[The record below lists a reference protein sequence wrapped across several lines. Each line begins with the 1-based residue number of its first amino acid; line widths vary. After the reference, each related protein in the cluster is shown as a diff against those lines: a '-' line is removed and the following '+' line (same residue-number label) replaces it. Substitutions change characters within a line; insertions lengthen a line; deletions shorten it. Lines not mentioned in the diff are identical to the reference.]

1 MASVIIIGGGPA
13 GVSAGLYTIRA
24 NIETTIFTQGGSA
37 LIKAEKIE
45 NYYGFPNG
53 ISGKDLYKR
62 GIESVENLGARVIE
76 QEVIGAGYN
85 GKFVVE
91 TKTGSYEADALVIAN
106 GASRSVPKIK
116 NINNFEG
123 KGVSYCAVCDAFFY
137 RGRNVA
143 VIGSGEYAL
152 HEADVLSKVAGNV
165 TILTNGEEAPN
176 YENCDTRKI
185 VSIEGDNTV
194 EYVLFDDGNK
204 LPVSGVFVAIGVAGG
219 VDLAKKLGAVVNG
232 NYIDVNDNMQ
242 TNVPNLYAVGDCT
255 GGLLQVSKAV
265 CDGAK
270 AGIDI
275 IKALRDKKK

>member
-37 LIKAEKIE
+37 LVKAEKIE

-53 ISGKDLYKR
+53 ISGKELYQR
-62 GIESVENLGARVIE
+62 GIDSVQNLGAKVIE

-91 TKTGSYEADALVIAN
+91 TNTDTYEADALVIAN

-116 NINNFEG
+116 NIKEFEG

-137 RGRNVA
+137 RGKNVV
-143 VIGSGEYAL
+143 VIGNGDYAL
-152 HEADVLSKVAGNV
+152 HEADVLSKVAENV
-165 TILTNGEEAPN
+165 TILTNGEKAPN
-176 YENCDTRKI
+176 YSNCDTRKI
-185 VSIEGDNTV
+185 VSIEGNDVV
-194 EYVLFDDGNK
+194 EYIVFDDCEK
-204 LPVSGVFVAIGVAGG
+204 LSVSGVFVAIGVAGG
-219 VDLAKKLGAVVNG
+219 VDLARKLGAIVNG
-232 NYIDVNDNMQ
+232 NYIDVNENMN

-275 IKALRDKKK
+275 IKKLRDK

>member
-37 LIKAEKIE
+37 LVKAEKIE

-53 ISGKDLYKR
+53 ISGKELYQR
-62 GIESVENLGARVIE
+62 GIDSVQNLGAKVIE

-91 TKTGSYEADALVIAN
+91 TNTDTYEADALVIAN

-116 NINNFEG
+116 NIKEFEG

-137 RGRNVA
+137 RGKNVA
-143 VIGSGEYAL
+143 VIGNGDYAL
-152 HEADVLSKVAGNV
+152 HEADVLSKVAENV
-165 TILTNGEEAPN
+165 TILTNGEKAPN
-176 YENCDTRKI
+176 YSNCDTRKI
-185 VSIEGDNTV
+185 VSIEGN
-194 EYVLFDDGNK
+194 DDGEK
-204 LPVSGVFVAIGVAGG
+204 LSVSGVFVAIGVAGG
-219 VDLAKKLGAVVNG
+219 VDLARKLGAIVNG
-232 NYIDVNDNMQ
+232 NYIDVNENMN
-242 TNVPNLYAVGDCT
+242 TNVPKLYAVGDCT

-275 IKALRDKKK
+275 IKNLKDK

>member
-37 LIKAEKIE
+37 LVKAEKIE

-53 ISGKDLYKR
+53 ISGKELYQR
-62 GIESVENLGARVIE
+62 GIDSVQNLGAKVIE

-91 TKTGSYEADALVIAN
+91 TNTDTYEADALVIAN

-116 NINNFEG
+116 NIKEFEG

-137 RGRNVA
+137 RGKNVA
-143 VIGSGEYAL
+143 VIGNGDYAL
-152 HEADVLSKVAGNV
+152 HEADVLSKVAENV
-165 TILTNGEEAPN
+165 TILTNGEKAPN
-176 YENCDTRKI
+176 YSNCDTRKI
-185 VSIEGDNTV
+185 VSIEGNDVV
-194 EYVLFDDGNK
+194 EYIVFDDGEK
-204 LPVSGVFVAIGVAGG
+204 LSVSGVFVAIGVAGG
-219 VDLAKKLGAVVNG
+219 VDLARKLGAIVNG
-232 NYIDVNDNMQ
+232 NYIDVNENMN

-275 IKALRDKKK
+275 IKNLRDK

>member
-37 LIKAEKIE
+37 LVKAEKIE

-53 ISGKDLYKR
+53 ISGKELYQR
-62 GIESVENLGARVIE
+62 GIDSVQNLGAKVIE

-91 TKTGSYEADALVIAN
+91 TNTDTYEADALVIAN

-116 NINNFEG
+116 NIKEFEG
-123 KGVSYCAVCDAFFY
+123 RGVSYCAVCDAFFY
-137 RGRNVA
+137 RGKNVA
-143 VIGSGEYAL
+143 VIGNGDYAL
-152 HEADVLSKVAGNV
+152 HEADVLSKVAENV
-165 TILTNGEEAPN
+165 TILTNGEKAPN
-176 YENCDTRKI
+176 YSNCDTRKI
-185 VSIEGDNTV
+185 VSIEGNDVV
-194 EYVLFDDGNK
+194 EYIVFDDGEK
-204 LPVSGVFVAIGVAGG
+204 LSVSGVFVAIGVAGG
-219 VDLAKKLGAVVNG
+219 VDLARKLGAIVNG
-232 NYIDVNDNMQ
+232 NYIDVNENMN

-275 IKALRDKKK
+275 IKNLRDK

>member
-37 LIKAEKIE
+37 LVKAEKIE

-53 ISGKDLYKR
+53 ISGKELYQR
-62 GIESVENLGARVIE
+62 GIDSVQNLGAKVIE

-91 TKTGSYEADALVIAN
+91 TNTDTYEADALVIAN

-116 NINNFEG
+116 NIKEFEG

-137 RGRNVA
+137 RGKNVA
-143 VIGSGEYAL
+143 VIGDGDYAL
-152 HEADVLSKVAGNV
+152 HEADVLSKVAENV
-165 TILTNGEEAPN
+165 TILTNGEKAPN
-176 YENCDTRKI
+176 YSNCDTRKI
-185 VSIEGDNTV
+185 VSIEGNDVV
-194 EYVLFDDGNK
+194 EYIVFDDGEK
-204 LPVSGVFVAIGVAGG
+204 LSVSGVFVAIGVAGG
-219 VDLAKKLGAVVNG
+219 VDLARKLGAIVNG
-232 NYIDVNDNMQ
+232 NYIDVNENMN
-242 TNVPNLYAVGDCT
+242 TNVPKLYAVGDCT

-275 IKALRDKKK
+275 IKNLRDK

>member
-37 LIKAEKIE
+37 LVKAEKIE

-53 ISGKDLYKR
+53 ISGKELYQR
-62 GIESVENLGARVIE
+62 GIDSVQNLGAKVIE

-91 TKTGSYEADALVIAN
+91 TNTDTYEADALVIAT

-116 NINNFEG
+116 NIKEFEG

-137 RGRNVA
+137 RGKNVA
-143 VIGSGEYAL
+143 VIGNGDYAL
-152 HEADVLSKVAGNV
+152 HEADVLSKVAENV
-165 TILTNGEEAPN
+165 TILTNGEKAPN
-176 YENCDTRKI
+176 YSNCDTRKI
-185 VSIEGDNTV
+185 VSIEGNDVV
-194 EYVLFDDGNK
+194 EYIVFDDGEK
-204 LPVSGVFVAIGVAGG
+204 LSVSGVFVAIGVAGG
-219 VDLAKKLGAVVNG
+219 VDLARKLGAIVNG
-232 NYIDVNDNMQ
+232 HYIDVNENMN

-275 IKALRDKKK
+275 IKNLRDK

>member
-37 LIKAEKIE
+37 LVKAEKIE

-53 ISGKDLYKR
+53 ISGKELYQR
-62 GIESVENLGARVIE
+62 GIDSVQNLGAKVIE

-91 TKTGSYEADALVIAN
+91 TNTDTYEADALVIAN

-116 NINNFEG
+116 NIKEFEG

-137 RGRNVA
+137 RGKNVV
-143 VIGSGEYAL
+143 VIGNGDYAL
-152 HEADVLSKVAGNV
+152 HEADVLSKVAENV
-165 TILTNGEEAPN
+165 TILTNGEKAPN
-176 YENCDTRKI
+176 YSNCDTRKI
-185 VSIEGDNTV
+185 VSIEGNDVV
-194 EYVLFDDGNK
+194 EYIVFDDGEK
-204 LPVSGVFVAIGVAGG
+204 LSISGVFVAIGVAGG
-219 VDLAKKLGAVVNG
+219 VDLARKLGAIVNG
-232 NYIDVNDNMQ
+232 NYIDVNENMN
-242 TNVPNLYAVGDCT
+242 TNVPKLYAVGDCT

-275 IKALRDKKK
+275 IKNLRDK

>member
-37 LIKAEKIE
+37 LVKAEKIE

-53 ISGKDLYKR
+53 ISGKELYQR
-62 GIESVENLGARVIE
+62 GIDSVQNLGAKVIE

-91 TKTGSYEADALVIAN
+91 TNTDTYEADALVIAN

-116 NINNFEG
+116 NIKEFEG

-137 RGRNVA
+137 RGKNVV
-143 VIGSGEYAL
+143 VIGNGDYAL
-152 HEADVLSKVAGNV
+152 HEADVLSKVAENV
-165 TILTNGEEAPN
+165 TILTNGEKAPN
-176 YENCDTRKI
+176 YSNCDTRKI
-185 VSIEGDNTV
+185 VSIEGNDVV
-194 EYVLFDDGNK
+194 EYIVFDDGEK
-204 LPVSGVFVAIGVAGG
+204 LSVSGVFVAIGVAGG
-219 VDLAKKLGAVVNG
+219 VDLARKLGAIVNG
-232 NYIDVNDNMQ
+232 NYIDVNENMN

-275 IKALRDKKK
+275 IKNLRDK

>member
-13 GVSAGLYTIRA
+13 GVSAGLYTIRV

-37 LIKAEKIE
+37 LVKAEKIE

-53 ISGKDLYKR
+53 ISGKELYQR
-62 GIESVENLGARVIE
+62 GIDSVQNLGAKVIE

-91 TKTGSYEADALVIAN
+91 TNTDTYEADALVIAN

-116 NINNFEG
+116 NIKEFEG

-137 RGRNVA
+137 RGKNVA
-143 VIGSGEYAL
+143 VIGNGDYAL
-152 HEADVLSKVAGNV
+152 HEADVLSKVAENV
-165 TILTNGEEAPN
+165 TILTNGEKAPN
-176 YENCDTRKI
+176 YSNCDTRKI
-185 VSIEGDNTV
+185 VSIEGNDVV
-194 EYVLFDDGNK
+194 EYIVFDDGEK
-204 LPVSGVFVAIGVAGG
+204 LSVSGVFVAIGVAGG
-219 VDLAKKLGAVVNG
+219 VDLARKLGAIVNG
-232 NYIDVNDNMQ
+232 NYIDVNENMN
-242 TNVPNLYAVGDCT
+242 TNVPKLYAVGDCT

-275 IKALRDKKK
+275 IKNLRDK

>member
-37 LIKAEKIE
+37 LVKAEKIE

-53 ISGKDLYKR
+53 ISGKELYQR
-62 GIESVENLGARVIE
+62 GIDSVQNLGAKVIE

-91 TKTGSYEADALVIAN
+91 TNTDTYEADALVIAN

-116 NINNFEG
+116 NIKEFEG

-137 RGRNVA
+137 RGKNVA
-143 VIGSGEYAL
+143 VIGNGDYAL
-152 HEADVLSKVAGNV
+152 HEADVLSKVAENV
-165 TILTNGEEAPN
+165 TILTNGEKAPN
-176 YENCDTRKI
+176 YSNCDTRKI
-185 VSIEGDNTV
+185 VSIEGNDVV
-194 EYVLFDDGNK
+194 EYIVFDDGEK
-204 LPVSGVFVAIGVAGG
+204 LSVSGVFVAIGVAGG
-219 VDLAKKLGAVVNG
+219 VDLARKLGAIVNG
-232 NYIDVNDNMQ
+232 NYIDVNENMN
-242 TNVPNLYAVGDCT
+242 TNVPKLYAVGDCT

-275 IKALRDKKK
+275 IKNLKDK

>member
-37 LIKAEKIE
+37 LVKAEKIE

-53 ISGKDLYKR
+53 ISGKELYQR
-62 GIESVENLGARVIE
+62 GIDSVQNLGAKVIE

-91 TKTGSYEADALVIAN
+91 TNTDTYEADALVIAN

-116 NINNFEG
+116 NIKEFEG

-137 RGRNVA
+137 RGKNVA
-143 VIGSGEYAL
+143 VIGNGDYAL
-152 HEADVLSKVAGNV
+152 HEADVLSKVAENV
-165 TILTNGEEAPN
+165 TILTNGEKAPN
-176 YENCDTRKI
+176 YSNCDTRKI
-185 VSIEGDNTV
+185 VSIEGNDVV
-194 EYVLFDDGNK
+194 EYIVFDDGEK
-204 LPVSGVFVAIGVAGG
+204 LSVSGVFVAIGVAGG
-219 VDLAKKLGAVVNG
+219 VDLARKLGAIVNG
-232 NYIDVNDNMQ
+232 HYIDVNENMN

-275 IKALRDKKK
+275 IKNLRDK

>member
-37 LIKAEKIE
+37 LVKAEKIE

-53 ISGKDLYKR
+53 ISGKELYQR
-62 GIESVENLGARVIE
+62 GIDSVQNLGAKVIE

-91 TKTGSYEADALVIAN
+91 TNTDTYEADALVIAN

-116 NINNFEG
+116 NINEFEG

-137 RGRNVA
+137 RGKNVA
-143 VIGSGEYAL
+143 VIGNGDYAL
-152 HEADVLSKVAGNV
+152 HEADVLSKVAENV
-165 TILTNGEEAPN
+165 TILTNGEKAPN
-176 YENCDTRKI
+176 YSNCDTRKI
-185 VSIEGDNTV
+185 VSIEGNDVV
-194 EYVLFDDGNK
+194 EYIVFDDGEK
-204 LPVSGVFVAIGVAGG
+204 LSVSGVFVAIGVAGG
-219 VDLAKKLGAVVNG
+219 VDLARKLGAIVNG
-232 NYIDVNDNMQ
+232 NYIDVNENMN

-275 IKALRDKKK
+275 IKNLRDK

>member
-37 LIKAEKIE
+37 LVKAEKIE

-53 ISGKDLYKR
+53 ISGKELYQR
-62 GIESVENLGARVIE
+62 GIDSVQNLGAKVIE

-91 TKTGSYEADALVIAN
+91 TNTDTYEADALVIAN

-116 NINNFEG
+116 NIKEFEG

-137 RGRNVA
+137 RGKNVV
-143 VIGSGEYAL
+143 VIGNGDYAL
-152 HEADVLSKVAGNV
+152 HEADVLSKVAENV
-165 TILTNGEEAPN
+165 TILTNGEKAPN
-176 YENCDTRKI
+176 YSNCDTRKI
-185 VSIEGDNTV
+185 VSIEGNDVV
-194 EYVLFDDGNK
+194 EYIVFDDGEK
-204 LPVSGVFVAIGVAGG
+204 LSVSGVFIAIGVAGG
-219 VDLAKKLGAVVNG
+219 VDLARKLGAIVNG
-232 NYIDVNDNMQ
+232 NYIDVNENMN

-275 IKALRDKKK
+275 IKNLRDK